1 MLVDWYQSPLL
12 TPDLQKWCTWIYK
25 LSPSKSQDECAI
37 AELFKILKLLSSRTS
52 VSFATASDL
61 GQPSVLNVQFTCT
74 SILGSVQVCSLG
86 QPRHSEIKFVLF
98 CFQVS
103 LLSKKE
109 IKRRKWGGK
118 YGGEGKYWYFWQP
131 FLSPP
136 TLQGLVKSIGIFCCR
151 IADERTNCLVTPF
164 ERLASPA
171 HHSTMLRGM
180 QFLVSEWAHWESS
193 LRPPQGS
200 TDVNPQRREFFVS
213 HTSKECCGS
222 GRHICDLSVSV
233 SAN

>member
-118 YGGEGKYWYFWQP
+118 DGGGGEVLVFLTTFP
-131 FLSPP
+131 FPP
-136 TLQGLVKSIGIFCCR
+136 HFT
-151 IADERTNCLVTPF
+151 
-164 ERLASPA
+164 
-171 HHSTMLRGM
+171 
-180 QFLVSEWAHWESS
+180 
-193 LRPPQGS
+193 
-200 TDVNPQRREFFVS
+200 
-213 HTSKECCGS
+213 GS
-222 GRHICDLSVSV
+222 GKIHWNILL
-233 SAN
+233 

>member
-74 SILGSVQVCSLG
+74 STLGSVQVCSLG

-98 CFQVS
+98 CFQVRMK
-103 LLSKKE
+103 SKKE
-109 IKRRKWGGK
+109 ITIRQHRFIKNKSCQTSLISFCERETVHVDREKK
-118 YGGEGKYWYFWQP
+118 SV
-131 FLSPP
+131 LCVLTAIP
-136 TLQGLVKSIGIFCCR
+136 T
-151 IADERTNCLVTPF
+151 ERND
-164 ERLASPA
+164 R
-171 HHSTMLRGM
+171 
-180 QFLVSEWAHWESS
+180 WAYDS
-193 LRPPQGS
+193 
-200 TDVNPQRREFFVS
+200 FVW
-213 HTSKECCGS
+213 
-222 GRHICDLSVSV
+222 R
-233 SAN
+233 